1 MDSLTHLAV
10 GACIGDLFLGHRIG
24 KKAMIYGALA
34 SSLPDIDFLAGLW
47 LSPTAILLA
56 HRGITHSLLFALAA
70 VLAMAFLFRHRH
82 RVEKIP
88 VSVWLVFLG
97 TEILIHLFLDAFNA
111 YGVGWFEPFSSY
123 RVSFNTIFVA
133 DPFFSVWPGIAAC
146 LLLVWKKSNA
156 NRKKIARWGL
166 LLPSLYLLYCVNN
179 KISTDRMVRHSL
191 SNQDIGYRSFIT
203 TPAPFNNWLWYAVV
217 RGDSGY
223 YTAYRSVF
231 DHDTAIKFTYTPRN
245 DNLLLRFSGRSDFE
259 QLLRF
264 SQGYYTSDSSA
275 NGIEFNVLRFGQ
287 IMGWENP
294 HAPFV
299 FHYYLQRTDEN
310 LMLVQRGRFEGWN
323 RRTVRTFLKRIR
335 GN

>member
-1 MDSLTHLAV
+1 MHGCYTNGYPKTPRV
-10 GACIGDLFLGHRIG
+10 
-24 KKAMIYGALA
+24 
-34 SSLPDIDFLAGLW
+34 
-47 LSPTAILLA
+47 
-56 HRGITHSLLFALAA
+56 AA

-88 VSVWLVFLG
+88 ASVWLVFLG
-97 TEILIHLFLDAFNA
+97 TEILVHLFLDAFNA

-133 DPFFSVWPGIAAC
+133 DPFFSLWPGIAAC
-146 LLLVWKKSNA
+146 LLLVWKKSNT
-156 NRKKIARWGL
+156 NRKKTARWGL